1 MAKQHYIINGN
12 LYADSEAAVITRHGT
27 TEWFKT
33 GKGVHQDYISSHGLL
48 NLYAQWKVK
57 VKITQSCPSF
67 CNIMWNARLDKS
79 QAGIKISGIKTGQ

>member
-27 TEWFKT
+27 TEWFKI

-48 NLYAQWKVK
+48 NLHAQ
-57 VKITQSCPSF
+57 
-67 CNIMWNARLDKS
+67 
-79 QAGIKISGIKTGQ
+79 